1 MSLWEWGM
9 VFRLIK
15 RIFWGFVDFIKGIN
29 QAVIEDSVSALELEH
44 NELEATFLT
53 IVLGPLVGITTLS
66 PILSLELL
74 DALRSEVKILESRAV
89 RGEDVLGD
97 LMASLGGEW

>member
-1 MSLWEWGM
+1 MFKTFKKILKEFM
-9 VFRLIK
+9 
-15 RIFWGFVDFIKGIN
+15 DFIKGIN
-29 QAVIEDSVSALELEH
+29 QAIIEDSVSALELEH
-44 NELEATFLT
+44 NELEAAFLT
-53 IVLGPLVGITTLS
+53 IVLGPLVGVTTLS

-74 DALRSEVKILESRAV
+74 EALKNEIKILESRAV